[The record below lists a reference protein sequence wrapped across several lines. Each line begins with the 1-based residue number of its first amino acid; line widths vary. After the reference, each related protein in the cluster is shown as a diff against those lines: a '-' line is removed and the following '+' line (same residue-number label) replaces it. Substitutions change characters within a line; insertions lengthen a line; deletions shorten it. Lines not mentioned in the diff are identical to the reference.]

1 MGRNRSGHS
10 IITYVI
16 FPLLLL
22 LFSPVHGLTS
32 YDPESLDALIHKHA
46 MNAQAKKRTGTSL
59 KVSLPANLSGIEVSV
74 VRLRSGNFWERGV
87 NFSSFYIPPRVLPF
101 PFVKRLSIV
110 YQNLGNW
117 STRYYSVPDYSLVAP
132 VVGFVA
138 YDASNLSAPGNEA
151 LKFSILGDPIL
162 ISFPNLEIKGKL
174 GTLKCVKLGPDGFV
188 QFRNITKENTCIT
201 QGDGHFSVAVQNP
214 EVEKNI
220 RVWKWYVVG
229 FGGAFFAL
237 VLSGVIGYT
246 TFKLARSKKLR
257 GMEAE
262 SENEVALD
270 ASSVGRSKM
279 PSASMVRTQ
288 PTLEQDYV
296 P

>member
-1 MGRNRSGHS
+1 MGRNRSGH
-10 IITYVI
+10 IITTYVI

-46 MNAQAKKRTGTSL
+46 MKAQAKKRTGTSL
-59 KVSLPANLSGIEVSV
+59 QVSLPANFSGIEVSV
-74 VRLRSGNFWERGV
+74 VRLRSGHFWERGV

-117 STRYYSVPDYSLVAP
+117 STRYYKVPDYSLVAP
-132 VVGFVA
+132 VVGFMA
-138 YDASNLSAPGNEA
+138 YDASNLSALGNEA
-151 LKFSILGDPIL
+151 LKFSILGGPIL

-174 GTLKCVKLGPDGFV
+174 ETLKCVKLGPDGFV
-188 QFRNITKENTCIT
+188 QFRNITKGNTCIT
-201 QGDGHFSVAVQNP
+201 QGDGHFSLAVQNP

-229 FGGAFFAL
+229 FGAGFFAL

-246 TFKLARSKKLR
+246 TFKLVRSKKLR

-262 SENEVALD
+262 SENGVALD
-270 ASSVGRSKM
+270 ATSVGRSKM

>member
-22 LFSPVHGLTS
+22 LFSPVHGLRS

-138 YDASNLSAPGNEA
+138 YDASNLSALGN
-151 LKFSILGDPIL
+151 
-162 ISFPNLEIKGKL
+162 EIKGKL
-174 GTLKCVKLGPDGFV
+174 GKLKCVKLGPDGFV

-229 FGGAFFAL
+229 FGAAFFC
-237 VLSGVIGYT
+237 IG
-246 TFKLARSKKLR
+246 F
-257 GMEAE
+257 
-262 SENEVALD
+262 
-270 ASSVGRSKM
+270 VGC
-279 PSASMVRTQ
+279 
-288 PTLEQDYV
+288 DWIHHF
-296 P
+296 